1 MAVSAPEFILGF
13 DPGLSGAVA
22 ILDAKGRLV
31 DVIDMPTVEVKVGSS
46 MKRQVAPAAL
56 SAELFMYRDAFA
68 YVEKVNAMPGQ
79 GVSSMFSLGRS
90 MGVIEGVLAGLN
102 VPYTMIRPAEW
113 TKAMRLSD
121 GKDGSRARAMELYPA
136 RADLFKRVKD
146 DGRADA
152 VLIAEYGRGLHH
164 A

>member
-1 MAVSAPEFILGF
+1 MSGEFILGF

-22 ILDAKGRLV
+22 ILDQHGHLV
-31 DVIDMPTVEVKVGSS
+31 DVIDMPTVEVKVGTST
-46 MKRQVAPAAL
+46 KRQVAPAAL
-56 SAELFMYRDAFA
+56 SAELYMFRDAFA

-90 MGVIEGVLAGLN
+90 MGVIEGVLAGLS

-113 TKAMRLSD
+113 TKAMRLAE
-121 GKDGSRARAMELYPA
+121 GKDGSRQRAMELFPN
-136 RADLFKRVKD
+136 RADLFKRAKD

-152 VLIAEYGRGLHH
+152 VLIAAYGKGLHH
-164 A
+164 G

>member
-1 MAVSAPEFILGF
+1 MAVTEFVLGF

-22 ILDAKGRLV
+22 ILGRDGLLV

-56 SAELFMYRDAFA
+56 AAELQMFQNSVA

-90 MGVIEGVLAGLN
+90 MGVIEGVLSGLHI
-102 VPYTMIRPAEW
+102 PYTAVRPAEW
-113 TKAMRLSD
+113 VKAMRMAA
-121 GKDGSRARAMELYPA
+121 GKDGSRQRAMELFPSHA
-136 RADLFKRVKD
+136 HLFKRVKD

-152 VLIAEYGRGLHH
+152 TLIAFFGKGLHCG
-164 A
+164 